1 MEEMRGSL
9 GEDSGSE
16 FHRMKGNIRLHF
28 LTFYYHLLSVKRV
41 VVARIYVPARLNA
54 KSNV

>member
-28 LTFYYHLLSVKRV
+28 LTFYYHLLSVKRFFYLSM
-41 VVARIYVPARLNA
+41 AA
-54 KSNV
+54 S